1 MNVLVTGG
9 AGYIGTELV
18 SLLTS
23 NSAVNKVIIYDN
35 LSRQNYN
42 LFLGLKLH
50 HHRKIQFVK
59 GELLDSRSLR
69 KVLKGVDVVYHLAAK
84 VTTPFDSSDSHGFE
98 QVNHW
103 GTAELVYA
111 IEESSVR
118 RFIYTSSTG
127 VYGSSDAE
135 VDESSAVAPQ
145 TFYAISK
152 MRGEEH
158 VRRLMGKIDTY
169 VLRCGNVYGYSK
181 SMRFDSVIN
190 KFVFEAN
197 FNKLVT
203 VQGDGKQS
211 RTFIHIDQVSRALNA
226 LLQAD
231 VTAGTYN
238 LVDKT
243 IRVFDIVDELKVL
256 IPALEF
262 IFINQHLKL
271 HQLNVTPNAMLNEA
285 LGVRQSDSLR
295 EELEEFISRF
305 SFGN

>member
-9 AGYIGTELV
+9 AGYIGTELINQ
-18 SLLTS
+18 LTS
-23 NSAVNKVIIYDN
+23 NSAVEKVIIYDN
-35 LSRQNYN
+35 LSRQNFN
-42 LFLGLKLH
+42 LFLGLKLQQ
-50 HHRKIQFVK
+50 HRKIHFVK

-111 IEESSVR
+111 VEESNVK

-127 VYGSSDAE
+127 VYGSSEEE
-135 VDESSAVAPQ
+135 VDEASPVAPQ

-152 MRGEEH
+152 FRGEEH
-158 VRRLMGKIDTY
+158 VRRLLGKIDTY
-169 VLRCGNVYGYSK
+169 ILRCGNVYGYSK

-197 FNKLVT
+197 FNKMVT

-211 RTFIHIDQVSRALNA
+211 RTFIHIDQLSQALNS
-226 LLQAD
+226 LL
-231 VTAGTYN
+231 TANLTGGTYN

-243 IRVFDIVDELKVL
+243 IRVFDIVDELKQL

-271 HQLNVTPNAMLNEA
+271 HQLNVKPNALVNEA
-285 LGVRQSDSLR
+285 LGVRQSGSLR
-295 EELEEFISRF
+295 QELEEFVARF
-305 SFGN
+305 SF